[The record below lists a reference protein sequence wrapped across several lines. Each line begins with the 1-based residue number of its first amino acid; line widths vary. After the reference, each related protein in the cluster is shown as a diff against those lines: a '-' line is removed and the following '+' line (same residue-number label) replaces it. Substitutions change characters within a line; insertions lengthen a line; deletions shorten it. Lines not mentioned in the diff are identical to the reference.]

1 MKKRLRKKKAYK
13 KYIQDIFKGYES
25 MLENPELKELTF
37 SYLKEETVLK
47 RDENA
52 QIRFRT
58 FDQD

>member
-1 MKKRLRKKKAYK
+1 MKKRLRKKKVYK

-25 MLENPELKELTF
+25 MLENPALEELTF
-37 SYLKEETVLK
+37 SYLKETTVLK
-47 RDENA
+47 RDENQ

>member
-1 MKKRLRKKKAYK
+1 MKKRLRKKKVYK

-25 MLENPELKELTF
+25 MLENPELKELEF
-37 SYLKEETVLK
+37 SYLKETTVLK
-47 RDENA
+47 RDENQ

>member
-13 KYIQDIFKGYES
+13 QYIQDIFLGYEN

-37 SYLKEETVLK
+37 SYLKETTVLK
-47 RDENA
+47 RDDNQ

>member
-13 KYIQDIFKGYES
+13 QYIQDIFLGYEK

-37 SYLKEETVLK
+37 SYLKETTVLK
-47 RDENA
+47 RDDNQ

>member
-13 KYIQDIFKGYES
+13 QYIQDIFLGYEK
-25 MLENPELKELTF
+25 MLENPELKET
-37 SYLKEETVLK
+37 TVLK
-47 RDENA
+47 RDDNQ